1 MNWKQVGLE
10 SLGSVVS
17 ETGEGVVSP
26 AFAPLVSDAF
36 EHIKN
41 LPPRRDV
48 PAGTT
53 LLVQGQRCDTVYL
66 ILSGLVKLVSAS
78 AEGRGAIVGLRT
90 SGWCAGATFAMMGKP
105 SLYAVVTLTACV
117 AIKVQ
122 AEEFSSLLAQNSK
135 LMRHFT
141 ASLCNEVNSQS
152 AALAEV
158 MTRSAEERLTTFM
171 KERGLDGSHHKVL
184 DALPFLRQN
193 ELANLLCITPEH
205 LSRLL
210 QKVRHPQGTDAAAR
224 GNRT

>member
-17 ETGEGVVSP
+17 ETGDGIDSP

-36 EHIKN
+36 EHIGN

-48 PAGTT
+48 AAGTT
-53 LLVQGQRCDTVYL
+53 LLMQGERCGAVYL
-66 ILSGLVKLVSAS
+66 IMSGLVKLVSAS
-78 AEGRGAIVGLRT
+78 AEGRSAILGLRT
-90 SGWCAGATFAMMGKP
+90 AGWCAGAAFAMAKKP
-105 SLYAVVTLTACV
+105 SLYSVVTLTAGEV
-117 AIKVQ
+117 IKVPAQ
-122 AEEFSSLLAQNSK
+122 DFSSLLANNSK
-135 LMRHFT
+135 LMQHFT
-141 ASLCNEVNSQS
+141 ATLCNEAISQT

-158 MTRSAEERLTTFM
+158 MTRSAEERLATFM
-171 KERGLDGSHHKVL
+171 KERLLDRPHDKVL

-210 QKVRHPQGTDAAAR
+210 QRARLPQGANAASR
-224 GNRT
+224 SVRT